1 MWLNE
6 QQIDDAAILQ
16 YRRLLRKSSPKH
28 IVVDGLFN
36 QSKLDEVV
44 TVLQQSSCWQTQK
57 HTYSGLYVDDQQWQQ
72 ANKEQRFVQRDV
84 WLRNALSSNDT
95 NTSSTSNT
103 NNINANI
110 AHKFLAYLR
119 GSQFM
124 NVLSRIFNVTLT
136 DLNVSEPEIN
146 TNYFRLG
153 SNDFVAE
160 HADDSPGREVC
171 MLLYLNQDWDA
182 HAGGELVF
190 AGKNA
195 QQISIPPLHNR
206 CVLFDPSTEGS
217 EHWVNSLNAN
227 YAPRFRYNVTSWYW
241 SK

>member
-6 QQIDDAAILQ
+6 EQISDAAIYQ
-16 YRRLLRKSSPKH
+16 YRKSLRKSIPQH
-28 IVVDGLFN
+28 IVVDGLFD

-44 TVLQQSSCWQTQK
+44 KVLQQSSCWQTQK
-57 HTYSGLYVDDQQWQQ
+57 HTYSGLYVDDKQWQQ

-84 WLRNALSSNDT
+84 WLRNTASS
-95 NTSSTSNT
+95 SNT
-103 NNINANI
+103 NSNYLKSNI
-110 AHKFLAYLR
+110 AHDFLAYLR
-119 GSQFM
+119 GSEFM
-124 NVLSRIFNVTLT
+124 SVLSRIFKVILT
-136 DLNVSEPEIN
+136 DRNVADPGIN

-153 SNDFVAE
+153 PNDFVAE

-171 MLLYLNQDWDA
+171 MLLYLNQEWHA

-195 QQISIPPLHNR
+195 QHISIPPLHNR

-217 EHWVNSLNAN
+217 EHWVNSLNTK
-227 YAPRFRYNVTSWYW
+227 YADRFRYNVTSWYW

>member
-6 QQIDDAAILQ
+6 KQIGDAAIFQ
-16 YRRLLRKSSPKH
+16 YRRLIRKSSPKH
-28 IVVDGLFN
+28 IVIDGLFN
-36 QSKLDEVV
+36 QTKLDEVV
-44 TVLQQSSCWQTQK
+44 TVLQQSACWQTQK

-84 WLRNALSSNDT
+84 WLRNAPSA
-95 NTSSTSNT
+95 NTSSTNNT
-103 NNINANI
+103 NYLNANI
-110 AHKFLAYLR
+110 AHDFLAYLR
-119 GSQFM
+119 GNEFM
-124 NVLSRIFNVTLT
+124 PVLSRIFNVTLT
-136 DLNVSEPEIN
+136 DMNVADPAIN

-153 SNDFVAE
+153 PNDFVAE

-171 MLLYLNQDWDA
+171 MLLYLNQEWDA
-182 HAGGELVF
+182 HAGGELIF

-217 EHWVNSLNAN
+217 EHWVNSLNTK
-227 YAPRFRYNVTSWYW
+227 YADRFRYNVTSWYW

>member
-6 QQIDDAAILQ
+6 EQIGDAAIYQ
-16 YRRLLRKSSPKH
+16 YRKLLRKSIPKH
-28 IVVDGLFN
+28 IVIDGLFE

-44 TVLQQSSCWQTQK
+44 KVLQQSSCWQTQK
-57 HTYSGLYVDDQQWQQ
+57 HTYSALYVDDHKWQK

-84 WLRNALSSNDT
+84 WQRNALSAN
-95 NTSSTSNT
+95 NTNT
-103 NNINANI
+103 NNLTSNI
-110 AHKFLAYLR
+110 AHDFLAYLR
-119 GSQFM
+119 GSEFM
-124 NVLSRIFNVTLT
+124 PVLSRIFNVTLT
-136 DLNVSEPEIN
+136 DRNVADPAIN

-153 SNDFVAE
+153 PNDFVAE

-171 MLLYLNQDWDA
+171 MLLYLNQEWHA

-190 AGKNA
+190 AGKKG
-195 QQISIPPLHNR
+195 QQIIIPPLHNR

-217 EHWVNSLNAN
+217 EHWVNSLNTKNAD
-227 YAPRFRYNVTSWYW
+227 RFRYNVTSWYW